1 SSNLYVGLTAMA
13 GGMLGILLA
22 PRIMV
27 LGVILGDMRENMGE
41 RYTLYYDEGTERSER
56 FEQSLKQLGHFDVEP
71 LPAEPK
77 PRRRHEDMTQQ
88 TAYCL

>member
-1 SSNLYVGLTAMA
+1 MLNSSSLFWQKTPLEPGQ
-13 GGMLGILLA
+13 
-22 PRIMV
+22 
-27 LGVILGDMRENMGE
+27 
-41 RYTLYYDEGTERSER
+41 ER